1 MKLTEPHNNGGP
13 TMEDPWTDA
22 GVIETY
28 TGTGFDLLDPS
39 PADVRLADIA
49 AGLAHTC
56 RFGGH
61 CEQFYSVAQHSLHVC
76 EEFEADRIKRIS
88 LFHDAAEAYM
98 GDVPRPFKS
107 QYDLFENV
115 ESEILEVIWEAL
127 GVEPPNAEEWEQVME
142 ADDQLLAYEAQNLLE
157 DGSWAADSSDLGY
170 DLRGRDIAAVR
181 DQFSARGKSLLSDT

>member
-1 MKLTEPHNNGGP
+1 
-13 TMEDPWTDA
+13 MEEPWTDA

-39 PADVRLADIA
+39 PADVRLVDIA

-61 CEQFYSVAQHSLHVC
+61 CDQFYSVAQHSLHVS
-76 EEFEADRIKRIS
+76 EQFESDRLRTVA

-107 QYDLFENV
+107 QYDLFEEV
-115 ESEILEVIWEAL
+115 ESEILATVWEAL
-127 GVEPPNAEEWEQVME
+127 GVEPPTDDEWSQVME
-142 ADDQLLAYEAQNLLE
+142 ADDQLLAYEAQQLLE
-157 DGSWAADSSDLGY
+157 DGSWAADPRKLGY
-170 DLRGRDIAAVR
+170 DLRGRDIAEVR
-181 DQFSARGKSLLSDT
+181 DQFAARGESLLSGI